1 MGDRWSS
8 SGGLNQLKV
17 LRSDRL
23 LCLSSRIEK
32 RRTVVPALLAAL
44 ENCRSSEV
52 NLDYFYRLLF
62 TTENLKLVHIVCH
75 KKEAHNLPCDGGKVF
90 RKAANAS
97 NSEHKGKGKKRRF
110 M

>member
-1 MGDRWSS
+1 MGNRWSS
-8 SGGLNQLKV
+8 SGGLISLKCW
-17 LRSDRL
+17 DQTL
-23 LCLSSRIEK
+23 LCVSSRIEK

-44 ENCRSSEV
+44 ENHRSSEV

-75 KKEAHNLPCDGGKVF
+75 KKETHNLPCDSRKVF
-90 RKAANAS
+90 KKAANTS
-97 NSEHKGKGKKRRF
+97 NSKHKSKAKKRPF